1 MVRHVLLFKLK
12 EMEPKQKAEVA
23 NEIKS
28 RLLAL
33 KDTVSAISKI
43 EVGVNQNPAEAF
55 DIALITEHKDWAELA
70 EYRDHPDHVAVAKF
84 IGQYRAERS
93 CADYEF

>member
-12 EMEPKQKAEVA
+12 EMEPQEKAHIA

-33 KDTVSAISKI
+33 KVTVSAIAKI
-43 EVGVNQNPAEAF
+43 EVGINQNPAEAF
-55 DIALITEHKDWAELA
+55 DIALVSEHKDWNALA
-70 EYRDHPDHVAVAKF
+70 EYRDHPDHQAVAKF
-84 IGQYRAERS
+84 IGQYREERS
-93 CADYEF
+93 CVDYEF